1 MDIGRLRH
9 VRRVVPLVIV
19 LALSLSACRSSSG
32 SETTERT
39 SPPTPSDFPVTLEA
53 PNGPLVIEE
62 APTAIL
68 SLSAPATESLFA
80 IGAGDQVV
88 AVDDTSNYPEEAPIT
103 DLSAFEP
110 NIEAIAAYEP
120 DLVIASDDLGDLVS
134 SLDKLSIPVLLQPAA
149 TSIEDTYAQIEQLGD
164 ATGHSNEAEELTADM
179 SAEIEAIVA
188 STPEMDV
195 PLTYFHE
202 LDSTYFTV
210 TSETFIGGV
219 YALLGLENIADEA
232 PKAGTGYPQLSE
244 EYIIDSDPDLI
255 FLADTKCCEQGAGTV
270 VERPGWDQI
279 SAVQQ
284 GNVIELDDDIASRW
298 GPRVVDF
305 LRVVADAVAD
315 VSG

>member
-9 VRRVVPLVIV
+9 MRRVVPLIIV

-32 SETTERT
+32 LETTERT

-103 DLSAFEP
+103 DLSAYEP

-164 ATGHSNEAEELTADM
+164 ATGHLNEAEELTADM
-179 SAEIEAIVA
+179 SAEIEAIVV

-255 FLADTKCCEQGAGTV
+255 FLADTKCCEQSAGTV

-284 GNVIELDDDIASRW
+284 GNIIELDDDIASRW

>member
-1 MDIGRLRH
+1 M
-9 VRRVVPLVIV
+9 RRVVPLIIV

-32 SETTERT
+32 LETTERT

-103 DLSAFEP
+103 DLSAYEP

-164 ATGHSNEAEELTADM
+164 ATGHLNEAEELTADM
-179 SAEIEAIVA
+179 SAEIEAIVV

-255 FLADTKCCEQGAGTV
+255 FLADTKCCEQSAGTV

-284 GNVIELDDDIASRW
+284 GNIIELDDDIASRW

>member
-1 MDIGRLRH
+1 MDTRRLRRL
-9 VRRVVPLVIV
+9 RRVGPLV
-19 LALSLSACRSSSG
+19 LALSLLLGACGSNDEPQPARQEAPAESA
-32 SETTERT
+32 
-39 SPPTPSDFPVTLEA
+39 FPVTLEA
-53 PNGPLVIEE
+53 PNGSLVIEE
-62 APTAIL
+62 APTAIV
-68 SLSAPATESLFA
+68 SLSATATESLFA
-80 IGAGDQVV
+80 IGADDQVV
-88 AVDDTSNYPEEAPIT
+88 AVDDTSNYPESAPIT

-149 TSIEDTYAQIEQLGD
+149 TSIDDTYAQIEQLGD
-164 ATGHSNEAEELTADM
+164 ATGHSNEAEDLTADM
-179 SAEIEAIVA
+179 SAEIDAIVTSA
-188 STPEMDV
+188 PEMDE

-219 YALLGLENIADEA
+219 YTLLGLENIADEA

-255 FLADTKCCEQGAGTV
+255 FLADTKCCDEDAGTV
-270 VERPGWDQI
+270 GERPGWDQI

-284 GNVIELDDDIASRW
+284 GNVIELDDDISSRW